1 MPTHL
6 FAYGSLV
13 VSAVMEAVTGRSH
26 RHAPA
31 RLPGYQRL
39 ALVDRI
45 YPGIVAT
52 PGAVTSGRVYF
63 DLSDRSLRR
72 ADFFEADEYVRESVE
87 VVLEAGASLPA
98 AAYVIAGEHREL
110 TRPEPWDEQAF
121 VEVDLSD
128 YLERTR
134 AWMATF
140 PGADSE

>member
-1 MPTHL
+1 MGMGTRMIPKGRKPVGTNSGSAICSRGAR
-6 FAYGSLV
+6 AYNRRV
-13 VSAVMEAVTGRSH
+13 V
-26 RHAPA
+26 
-31 RLPGYQRL
+31 
-39 ALVDRI
+39 
-45 YPGIVAT
+45 
-52 PGAVTSGRVYF
+52 F
-63 DLSDRSLRR
+63 C
-72 ADFFEADEYVRESVE
+72 EADEYVRESVE

>member
-1 MPTHL
+1 
-6 FAYGSLV
+6 
-13 VSAVMEAVTGRSH
+13 
-26 RHAPA
+26 
-31 RLPGYQRL
+31 L

-52 PGAVTSGRVYF
+52 PGAVTNGRVYF

-72 ADFFEADEYVRESVE
+72 VDFFEADEYVRESVE

-110 TRPEPWDEQAF
+110 TRPEPWDEQVF
-121 VEVDLSD
+121 VEVDLPD